1 MSGSFSSPL
10 SSPAAND
17 VMSSITAR
25 RFFDSPFVV
34 VSGSLPSLTRIVGDA
49 TAGRRCV
56 FARVARRSSSRA
68 PRARASDARGVQAR
82 MVMVGARAI
91 VRRARVHARAV
102 WCSYQYGVSFV
113 SWVAVENLERVFKRC
128 GEVNERNET
137 RGV

>member
-1 MSGSFSSPL
+1 
-10 SSPAAND
+10 
-17 VMSSITAR
+17 MSSITAR

-82 MVMVGARAI
+82 MVGVRAI
-91 VRRARVHARAV
+91 VRRARVDARGA
-102 WCSYQYGVSFV
+102 
-113 SWVAVENLERVFKRC
+113 RC
-128 GEVNERNET
+128 GVRMSTGFRSCPGWPSKSSNAYSRDA
-137 RGV
+137 VK

>member
-17 VMSSITAR
+17 VMSSITSR

-82 MVMVGARAI
+82 MVGARAI
-91 VRRARVHARAV
+91 VRRARVHACAV
-102 WCSYQYGVSFV
+102 WRSYAYGVSFV
-113 SWVAVENLERVFKRC
+113 SWVAVEKLECAYIRDAVK
-128 GEVNERNET
+128 
-137 RGV
+137 

>member
-82 MVMVGARAI
+82 MVGARAI
-91 VRRARVHARAV
+91 VRRARVHARGAV
-102 WCSYQYGVSFV
+102 WCSYEYGVSFV
-113 SWVAVENLERVFKRC
+113 SWVAVEKLERSYLRDA
-128 GEVNERNET
+128 VN
-137 RGV
+137 

>member
-1 MSGSFSSPL
+1 
-10 SSPAAND
+10 
-17 VMSSITAR
+17 MSSITAR

-91 VRRARVHARAV
+91 VRRARVHARGG
-102 WCSYQYGVSFV
+102 GVVFV
-113 SWVAVENLERVFKRC
+113 SVRGFVRVLGGRRKARMRIQ
-128 GEVNERNET
+128 EMR
-137 RGV
+137 

>member
-1 MSGSFSSPL
+1 
-10 SSPAAND
+10 
-17 VMSSITAR
+17 MSSITAR

-56 FARVARRSSSRA
+56 VPRVARRSSSRA

-91 VRRARVHARAV
+91 VRRARVHARGA
-102 WCSYQYGVSFV
+102 
-113 SWVAVENLERVFKRC
+113 RC
-128 GEVNERNET
+128 GVRMRT
-137 RGV
+137 GFRVLGGRRKARFSTYLRYAVK